1 METLILGLVPDSI
14 YKKLTKGLRIE
25 RLIESSGTFIVLYFP
40 FLSRIN
46 EESSHN
52 FNRVRVIKE
61 LLNLIDEDAK
71 SMLIDPIKA
80 VGDIYM
86 VSLHPKDDFRF
97 FKLSHL

>member
-52 FNRVRVIKE
+52 FNRVRVIKGKFPKKIIRQFVPDTFE
-61 LLNLIDEDAK
+61 FAPVIHE
-71 SMLIDPIKA
+71 PII
-80 VGDIYM
+80 IYFR
-86 VSLHPKDDFRF
+86 VSSQGSFEI
-97 FKLSHL
+97 